1 MKKME
6 ESEKEN
12 LYATFKAV
20 IESIVNEKKMVP
32 KSNKKLEKLT
42 AGVNLGLQIEADY
55 FFWLNLK
62 AEGGQFVLKMG
73 KLDEY
78 DFQLVAAPEDLMFFC
93 NGENSTVSMV
103 TKKNRFGERKM
114 KIQKGTT
121 GRNLGKLLKFAS
133 LLVIDKEAPV

>member
-1 MKKME
+1 ME

-93 NGENSTVSMV
+93 NGENSTVHMV
-103 TKKNRFGERKM
+103 SKKNRFGERKL